1 MKDRTIFKIILAVA
15 FCIILLIGLYILT
28 NSFNKEYTIENAKI
42 KQANIIKE
50 INSSYNKYVK
60 TNKEAKLYTLDNNKY
75 EEIGTISPDV
85 ELELNEKK
93 DDNEYFSI
101 KGMDYYINYKNVQK
115 INKISESN
123 NTNYKKYIPF
133 NENIITNSPTK
144 FYKDGKVKYTINKS
158 IEAKIIIKDT
168 DKYYIEYNNELLYVT
183 KDNVKEIKKSK
194 NSNEKPRT
202 NIRTLTYHTIYN
214 TKTETCTNT
223 VICHPIEQFREHM
236 KYLSENN
243 YLTLTMNELELYLD
257 GKIQVPKKS
266 IVITLDDGKYATNAI
281 KIVEK
286 YRVYATYFIITG
298 RYDVPPKSEYMKFES
313 HTDNL
318 HNNYKC
324 SGGNQGGELLCASE
338 DKILKDLKTSQ
349 ERLGGGSFAIAYP
362 FFDFNE
368 RAIKLLRQAGFR
380 LAFIGQYDTN
390 GYSTPKTDRMKLRRK
405 TIFSS
410 DPLSTFV
417 SYLK

>member
-1 MKDRTIFKIILAVA
+1 MKDRTIFKTILAVA

-28 NSFNKEYTIENAKI
+28 NSFNKEYTNENEKI
-42 KQANIIKE
+42 KQENIIKE

-75 EEIGTISPDV
+75 EEIGTISADV

-101 KGMDYYINYKNVQK
+101 KGMDYYINYKNVEK

-194 NSNEKPRT
+194 NSSDTPRT

-214 TKTETCTNT
+214 TKAETCTNT

-286 YRVYATYFIITG
+286 YKVYATYFIITG
-298 RYDVPPKSEYMKFES
+298 RYDVPPKSEYMKYES

-338 DKILKDLKTSQ
+338 EKILKDLKTSQ
-349 ERLGGGSFAIAYP
+349 EKLGGSFAMAYP

-410 DPLSTFV
+410 DTLSRFV

>member
-1 MKDRTIFKIILAVA
+1 MKKKDIFKIVIIFV
-15 FCIILLIGLYILT
+15 FCAILLAGLYILS
-28 NSFNKEYTIENAKI
+28 NSFNTEYTLENSKI
-42 KQANIIKE
+42 KQSNIIKE

-60 TNKEAKLYTLDNNKY
+60 TNKEAKIYELNDNKY
-75 EEIGTISPDV
+75 KEIGTISDNV
-85 ELELNEKK
+85 WLELNEKK
-93 DDNEYFSI
+93 DNNEYFSI
-101 KGMDYYINYKNVQK
+101 KGMNYYINYKDVQK
-115 INKISESN
+115 TNLIYEN
-123 NTNYKKYIPF
+123 NNINYKKYIPF
-133 NENIITNSPTK
+133 NENVITNQPTK

-168 DKYYIEYNNELLYVT
+168 DKYYIEYNGELLYLS
-183 KDNVKEIKKSK
+183 KENVKEIKKAN
-194 NSNEKPRT
+194 NSNEKART
-202 NIRTLTYHTIYN
+202 NIRVLTYHTIYN
-214 TKTETCTNT
+214 TKTETCTNQ
-223 VICHPIEQFREHM
+223 VICHPIEQFTEHM

-257 GKIQVPKKS
+257 GKIQIPKKS

-286 YRVYATYFIITG
+286 YKVYATYFIITG
-298 RYDVPPKSEYMKFES
+298 RYDVPPKSEYMKYES

-324 SGGNQGGELLCASE
+324 SGGNQGGELLCASK

-349 ERLGGGSFAIAYP
+349 DKLGGSFALAYP

-368 RAIKLLRQAGFR
+368 RAIKLLKQAGFR

-410 DPLSTFV
+410 DSLSTFT

>member
-1 MKDRTIFKIILAVA
+1 
-15 FCIILLIGLYILT
+15 
-28 NSFNKEYTIENAKI
+28 
-42 KQANIIKE
+42 
-50 INSSYNKYVK
+50 
-60 TNKEAKLYTLDNNKY
+60 
-75 EEIGTISPDV
+75 
-85 ELELNEKK
+85 
-93 DDNEYFSI
+93 
-101 KGMDYYINYKNVQK
+101 
-115 INKISESN
+115 
-123 NTNYKKYIPF
+123 
-133 NENIITNSPTK
+133 
-144 FYKDGKVKYTINKS
+144 
-158 IEAKIIIKDT
+158 
-168 DKYYIEYNNELLYVT
+168 
-183 KDNVKEIKKSK
+183 
-194 NSNEKPRT
+194 
-202 NIRTLTYHTIYN
+202 
-214 TKTETCTNT
+214 
-223 VICHPIEQFREHM
+223 M

-257 GKIQVPKKS
+257 GKIQVPKKT

-286 YRVYATYFIITG
+286 YKVYATYFIITG
-298 RYDVPPKSEYMKFES
+298 RYDVPPKSEYMKYES

-338 DKILKDLKTSQ
+338 EKILKDLKTSQ
-349 ERLGGGSFAIAYP
+349 EKLDGSFAMAYP

>member
-1 MKDRTIFKIILAVA
+1 
-15 FCIILLIGLYILT
+15 
-28 NSFNKEYTIENAKI
+28 
-42 KQANIIKE
+42 
-50 INSSYNKYVK
+50 
-60 TNKEAKLYTLDNNKY
+60 
-75 EEIGTISPDV
+75 
-85 ELELNEKK
+85 
-93 DDNEYFSI
+93 
-101 KGMDYYINYKNVQK
+101 
-115 INKISESN
+115 
-123 NTNYKKYIPF
+123 
-133 NENIITNSPTK
+133 
-144 FYKDGKVKYTINKS
+144 
-158 IEAKIIIKDT
+158 
-168 DKYYIEYNNELLYVT
+168 
-183 KDNVKEIKKSK
+183 
-194 NSNEKPRT
+194 
-202 NIRTLTYHTIYN
+202 
-214 TKTETCTNT
+214 
-223 VICHPIEQFREHM
+223 
-236 KYLSENN
+236 
-243 YLTLTMNELELYLD
+243 MNELELYLD

-286 YRVYATYFIITG
+286 YKVYATYFIITG
-298 RYDVPPKSEYMKFES
+298 RYDVPPKSEYMKYES

-338 DKILKDLKTSQ
+338 EKILKDLKTSQ
-349 ERLGGGSFAIAYP
+349 ERLGGGSFAMAYP